1 MSMTQWGCVRVS
13 HSYLLLLLFDGRKG
27 RANKEG
33 ELSAIS
39 TNSSAIASAN
49 KYIFSRVSIEY
60 LRCHP
65 LVQE

>member
-27 RANKEG
+27 RVNKEG

-39 TNSSAIASAN
+39 TNSSAN

-60 LRCHP
+60 LKCHP